1 MSHKKPSYN
10 LSLAPEVTLC
20 VVCKDMLESADLIS
34 VAMQATDL
42 EAAACVGPFLNEIH
56 WDTGL
61 HGKNRFYHAGL
72 KWINLEQNVLAIK
85 SREEGGGSLQTYICP
100 KSHIKFHVSGL
111 SSRETN
117 VSLETCF

>member
-10 LSLAPEVTLC
+10 LSLALEVTLC

-42 EAAACVGPFLNEIH
+42 EAAACVGPFLNEIY

-72 KWINLEQNVLAIK
+72 KRINLEQNVLAIK
-85 SREEGGGSLQTYICP
+85 SRGGKK
-100 KSHIKFHVSGL
+100 KSSNLHL
-111 SSRETN
+111 SQESHKISCLGVVFQRN
-117 VSLETCF
+117 